1 MKAGKKYDVDRLKKT
16 HYCVLIYNNI
26 FMSLFY
32 VCKID
37 SRRMYKNTFCYIPTY
52 KGTDIGRNLY
62 KFVGNVC
69 NDDNVDYL
77 YLLHVLLTLPQING
91 NYISQTRIY
100 EPAPPHPRRG
110 YLART
115 CSAVVMVTPFS
126 FSGCYFLDR
135 IIKHLGRIF
144 RLASKDATVCSM

>member
-1 MKAGKKYDVDRLKKT
+1 MSLFMFVRSIRGACIKIHFDTHLLYRYKKT
-16 HYCVLIYNNI
+16 HIYIEVGIYNI
-26 FMSLFY
+26 SSLVMSAATT
-32 VCKID
+32 V
-37 SRRMYKNTFCYIPTY
+37 STT
-52 KGTDIGRNLY
+52 
-62 KFVGNVC
+62 
-69 NDDNVDYL
+69 

-100 EPAPPHPRRG
+100 APSPPHPHRG

-144 RLASKDATVCSM
+144 RLASKDATVCGM